1 MKKIVLGL
9 LALVFVTASAEAAN
23 RFDESFDINDPL
35 KNYPGLRKKN

>member
-1 MKKIVLGL
+1 MKMIVLGL
-9 LALVFVTASAEAAN
+9 LALVFVTASVEAS